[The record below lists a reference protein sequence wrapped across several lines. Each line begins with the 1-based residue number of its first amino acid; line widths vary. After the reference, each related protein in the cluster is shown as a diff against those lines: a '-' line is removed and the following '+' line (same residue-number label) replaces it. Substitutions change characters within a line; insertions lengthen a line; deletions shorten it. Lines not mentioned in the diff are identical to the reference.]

1 MVNFIFLARCLD
13 LTNVLAQMSRAI
25 PTDLLSPALWLLI
38 GFSLATFSF
47 AKPSIEST
55 EGAASSPIDSNTG
68 ESDPRMEIL
77 RIGYDIEVAAKL
89 SRSQALYILGL
100 VEESGAPI
108 SVDLLSEAYSANL
121 LLTDAFVTND
131 PLDSDRIFTRQRLVA
146 NRFSTE
152 VVRLVAA
159 HSNDLLAENIV
170 NVIDGGGA
178 VIRKWLRR
186 RTNPL
191 PFRQH

>member
-1 MVNFIFLARCLD
+1 MFRSHECVSPDESSN
-13 LTNVLAQMSRAI
+13 
-25 PTDLLSPALWLLI
+25 PHDLLSPALWLLI

-55 EGAASSPIDSNTG
+55 EGAASSPIDSITG

-108 SVDLLSEAYSANL
+108 SVDLLSEGAYLANL
-121 LLTDAFVTND
+121 LLTDAFVTDD

-159 HSNDLLAENIV
+159 HSSNDLLAENIV
-170 NVIDGGGA
+170 NVIDGGGCHPQMA
-178 VIRKWLRR
+178 S
-186 RTNPL
+186 
-191 PFRQH
+191 